1 VEFPPLTATTITITM
16 ESENKGFLNV
26 LRSFCY
32 CLCFSFSVCLW
43 LCECC
48 LPPLSFFLLFIL
60 HACISHYVCIFS
72 CFLLLFVVCS

>member
-1 VEFPPLTATTITITM
+1 LAATTITITI

-48 LPPLSFFLLFIL
+48 LPPLFFFYCLYCTHAFHTMCVYFPAFYSFLLF
-60 HACISHYVCIFS
+60 APK
-72 CFLLLFVVCS
+72 